1 MYYSREHGGGPRP
14 IECHGQMPSDS
25 TEDAKCCFAKA
36 HMKASYTA
44 AL

>member
-1 MYYSREHGGGPRP
+1 MEEVRAPRP
-14 IECHGQMPSDS
+14 IECHGQMPSNS
-25 TEDAKCCFAKA
+25 TEGAKYCFAKT